1 MLKHSDINYYDH
13 DTIAAY
19 SGKGWRVLD
28 DYTIGCLMIA
38 SFEEVQEAIEKREL
52 LKTKSKNLI
61 LSTHRKR
68 ESK

>member
-1 MLKHSDINYYDH
+1 MLKPSDINYYDH

-38 SFEEVQEAIEKREL
+38 SFEEVQEAIEKARIA
-52 LKTKSKNLI
+52 KDKK
-61 LSTHRKR
+61 
-68 ESK
+68 